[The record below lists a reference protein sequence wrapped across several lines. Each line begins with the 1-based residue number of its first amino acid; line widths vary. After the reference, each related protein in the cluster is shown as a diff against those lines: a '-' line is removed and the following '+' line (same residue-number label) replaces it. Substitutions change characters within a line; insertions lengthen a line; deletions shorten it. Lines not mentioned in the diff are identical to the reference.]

1 MRNSRNFL
9 PAKFSD
15 NKVPFLDLFELK
27 FVSKRFHELVNSDI
41 SFRKILELTDS
52 MSKQVLWRNKIQ
64 KNLSDFKQAL
74 GLKFN
79 DDPMLQ
85 LYLKHKVS
93 SIFDRL
99 SLHQLFCHFAFSK
112 RCCDQDTVFCQMCSC
127 VFPNYRVASVEYDLF
142 DEIIIDN
149 RFSERFKAFFLPKY
163 HMYLNVVFPYYKYID
178 STQSKL
184 FGCLYYEA

>member
-52 MSKQVLWRNKIQ
+52 MSKQILWRNKIQ

-85 LYLKHKVS
+85 LYLKHKVP
-93 SIFDRL
+93 SIFDRFITAPDIL
-99 SLHQLFCHFAFSK
+99 SFCLL
-112 RCCDQDTVFCQMCSC
+112 QEM
-127 VFPNYRVASVEYDLF
+127 L
-142 DEIIIDN
+142 
-149 RFSERFKAFFLPKY
+149 
-163 HMYLNVVFPYYKYID
+163 
-178 STQSKL
+178 
-184 FGCLYYEA
+184 